1 MLTVSNNIF
10 KAATTKQYELA
21 IHIKERIIHD
31 IDNMEDIKELNELAN
46 TNFKKEE
53 LLDFLKGNN
62 DFKYFI
68 EQKNINTNSVVV
80 SAMLKLNRERKV

>member
-46 TNFKKEE
+46 TNIKKEE
-53 LLDFLKGNN
+53 LLNFFIEKN

-68 EQKNINTNSVVV
+68 EQNNINTNSVIV
-80 SAMLKLNRERKV
+80 SAILKLSR

>member
-46 TNFKKEE
+46 TNIKKEE
-53 LLDFLKGNN
+53 LLNFFIEKN

-68 EQKNINTNSVVV
+68 EQNNINTNSVIV
-80 SAMLKLNRERKV
+80 SAMLKLSR

>member
-1 MLTVSNNIF
+1 MSNNIF

-21 IHIKERIIHD
+21 IHIKERIIHY

-46 TNFKKEE
+46 TNIKKEE
-53 LLDFLKGNN
+53 LLNFFIEKN

-68 EQKNINTNSVVV
+68 EQNNINTNSVIV
-80 SAMLKLNRERKV
+80 SAMLKLSR

>member
-46 TNFKKEE
+46 TNIKKEE
-53 LLDFLKGNN
+53 LLNFFIEKD

-68 EQKNINTNSVVV
+68 EQNNINTNSVIV
-80 SAMLKLNRERKV
+80 SAMLKLSK